1 MPISPPITLQVFQV
15 VDLLFMITKE
25 GLIPL
30 VSAVISIMNKP
41 R

>member
-25 GLIPL
+25 GLIL
-30 VSAVISIMNKP
+30 LASAVISIMNKP
-41 R
+41 L